1 MDSQQ
6 HEQKGKKK
14 RSRLR
19 HKSKGSRASRSL
31 FSRIPTIDRYIIRL
45 FLGTFIGAISL
56 ILAVSVI
63 FDINERIDK
72 FLNPDCTL
80 YEIVFHYYLNF
91 IPYYGNMFAP
101 LFVFVSVIF
110 FTTKL
115 AQNSEIIA
123 ILSGG
128 FSFNRLLRPYF
139 ISATVIAVATLL
151 LNSFVI
157 PPGNKVRND
166 FYTKYIKDKTVQY
179 ASTIQL
185 ELSEGEYLYIRY
197 FSAESNRGYD
207 LSIDNFR
214 EGTLVSRLVASSA
227 SYINDYNWNL
237 EEYTLTRYGTQQ
249 DSVSRGTSLDT
260 IIGIK
265 PSDFLVAAI
274 DAENLTT
281 PALIAQIGKQNKRG
295 ASNVKLFEV
304 ELHKRFASFFAAYIL
319 TLIGV
324 SLSSRK
330 YRGGMGFSLAIGIAL
345 SFTYILFMTVSS
357 SFAISGVMPPWL
369 AAQLPNIVYAGIA
382 FFLYLRAPR

>member
-1 MDSQQ
+1 MEESQIEVQ
-6 HEQKGKKK
+6 VTEEKRQKKK
-14 RSRLR
+14 
-19 HKSKGSRASRSL
+19 KKKGSL
-31 FSRIPTIDRYIIRL
+31 FFSRPLFPILRIDRYIMRL
-45 FLGTFIGAISL
+45 FLGTFVGAISL

-63 FDINERIDK
+63 FDINEKIDK
-72 FLNPDCTL
+72 LASPDCSL
-80 YEIVFHYYLNF
+80 YEIIFHYYLNF

-139 ISATVIAVATLL
+139 ISATIIAFSTLL

-157 PPGNKVRND
+157 PPGNKIRND
-166 FYTKYIKDKTVQY
+166 FYSKYIKDKTVQY

-185 ELSEGEYLYIRY
+185 ELSKGEYLYIRY
-197 FSAESNRGYD
+197 FSADNNRGYD
-207 LSIDNFR
+207 LSIDNFKK
-214 EGTLVSRLVASSA
+214 GTLVSRLVASTA
-227 SYINDYNWNL
+227 SYIDDYNWNL
-237 EEYTLTRYGTQQ
+237 EDYTLTRYNSHQ
-249 DSVSRGTSLDT
+249 DSVRRGASLDT

-265 PSDFLVAAI
+265 PSDFLVATM
-274 DAENLTT
+274 DAENFTT
-281 PALIAQIGKQNKRG
+281 PALIDQIAKQNKRG
-295 ASNVKLFEV
+295 VSNVKIFEV
-304 ELHKRFASFFAAYIL
+304 ELHKRLASFFAAFIL

-324 SLSSRK
+324 SLASKK

-369 AAQLPNIVYAGIA
+369 AAQLPNIVYALIA